1 MIHYLSKQAIVI
13 VILTL
18 LAVTALAQRPEPQK
32 SLVMGD
38 TLYTLLKPNDIP
50 AIFDPEFISID
61 EAKATYYDNE
71 PLIVV
76 ADGSEAKAYSIWH
89 LDQHEVV
96 NDYINGTAITVTW

>member
-1 MIHYLSKQAIVI
+1 MSRNLSKQII
-13 VILTL
+13 IILFTSL
-18 LAVTALAQRPEPQK
+18 LAVTILAQRPEPQK
-32 SLVMGD
+32 TLLKGD

-50 AIFDPEFISID
+50 AIFEPEFTNIN
-61 EAKATYYDNE
+61 EAKDTYYDNE

-76 ADGSEAKAYSIWH
+76 TDGNEAKAYSIWH